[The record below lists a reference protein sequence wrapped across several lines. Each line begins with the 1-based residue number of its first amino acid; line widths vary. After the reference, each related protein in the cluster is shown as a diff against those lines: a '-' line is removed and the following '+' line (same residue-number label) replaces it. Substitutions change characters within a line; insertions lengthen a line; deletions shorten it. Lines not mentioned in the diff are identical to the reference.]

1 MLVREPRT
9 AAGLI
14 RGDAAGQVPDAMRR
28 MALPPFAQALATAQG
43 WRVTQDGLG
52 FRSLFQREEAGWAAI
67 STSARALEVIEPAGI
82 NEPSFAV
89 LSLAGWPVS
98 DDTPWR
104 RVRMLRHGGLLA
116 DGQVM
121 PFSADALSEPVA
133 GDAVAVAARILRKTI
148 SVLLD
153 EHPDALLQLT
163 GGIDSRLL
171 LAAIEP
177 RRRSS
182 VSVLTLRTAG
192 SQDAAIAGSL
202 AARWGMKHVLRDFA
216 AVEALSPEEAFA
228 ACLEV
233 TDRLDGA
240 ADPIA
245 ATAVEIAEHG
255 RSPQARIVGLGGEV
269 ARGFYYVGPLWAD
282 RVSTG
287 RIHRFADWRVFANE
301 AAPTEMLTREF
312 SSWAVG
318 EARRRVRDSF
328 LEQPGG
334 WFDRTDAFYLHQR
347 MRRWAGGLAS
357 AWCMERADVNPMLDP
372 RFVALVTGLRPSDKA
387 DLQFLARLLDHLDPE
402 LAALAMDGRPPPQ
415 AYLNTTP
422 GARVALAA
430 IRSRKLVGKV
440 GQRLTGRRRAPEAGE
455 VLAAKVASHLS
466 SRADLLEQVVATGIV
481 DPSWLD
487 QLHAGV
493 GVSPGGVGFLLRVL
507 SAVRV

>member
-1 MLVREPRT
+1 
-9 AAGLI
+9 
-14 RGDAAGQVPDAMRR
+14 
-28 MALPPFAQALATAQG
+28 
-43 WRVTQDGLG
+43 
-52 FRSLFQREEAGWAAI
+52 
-67 STSARALEVIEPAGI
+67 
-82 NEPSFAV
+82 
-89 LSLAGWPVS
+89 
-98 DDTPWR
+98 
-104 RVRMLRHGGLLA
+104 
-116 DGQVM
+116 M
-121 PFSADALSEPVA
+121 PFSADALSEPVG

-269 ARGFYYVGPLWAD
+269 AQGFYYVGPLWAD

-422 GARVALAA
+422 GARVALA
-430 IRSRKLVGKV
+430 RSGPESLS
-440 GQRLTGRRRAPEAGE
+440 GRS
-455 VLAAKVASHLS
+455 AS
-466 SRADLLEQVVATGIV
+466 D
-481 DPSWLD
+481 
-487 QLHAGV
+487 
-493 GVSPGGVGFLLRVL
+493 SPGGVGRQKPVRCWPQRSPPTSAHEPTSSNRSWRRGSSIRPGSISSMPAWVCRRGVWGSCCGCFPRSGCDWGEVLIAVVPGELVPVGGAVERDRSVVPVPADQAVVGDQNVAARRSALLAASEDGVGTTGDEVVIQGGVL
-507 SAVRV
+507 RSTNSAYTVRAADTPPPSGTGIPASRTVLCRYTTSFAPPWSDRPE